1 MSRTDVL
8 VVDDEPGVLRAVKRL
23 LAGTADLEVETT
35 PDPEQAIAIL
45 LERPPKVL
53 VTDYQMP
60 GLSGLDVL
68 RAARRSAPDTIRV
81 LLTAHA
87 DRAGIIDAINLGRI
101 FRYVAKPWSNDN
113 LTAVVREA
121 LEAHQAHRDR
131 RSLHQTLEMASGV
144 QRTLLPAG
152 TATGE
157 TAVSLTPYEY
167 ASGDYVDA
175 LDLPG
180 GRAALLMGDVCGH
193 GVGAALFVTAARALL
208 RSGLSEGGDLV
219 DVVERTNR
227 CLCRDMQ
234 DGRFLTLFAA
244 VHDPEQARLEY
255 INAGHSAPLVL
266 ADGEVGDLP
275 TTGLPLGLVETTSYS
290 RKPSVPLQ
298 PGQMVLAYTDGVT
311 EARNARGELFGF
323 ERLVA
328 LLRGWKGTAPA
339 DLLTRIQEKVDSF
352 AGGRPAKDDIAL
364 LAYRPHAR
372 KGAPVPVAATG
383 SDAGAC

>member
-23 LAGTADLEVETT
+23 LAGTADLRVETT
-35 PDPEQAIAIL
+35 PDPEEAIAIL
-45 LERPPKVL
+45 RERPPRVL
-53 VTDYQMP
+53 LTDYQMP

-68 RAARRSAPDTIRV
+68 RQARRAAPGTIRV

-87 DRAGIIDAINLGRI
+87 DRAAIIDAINVGRI
-101 FRYVAKPWSNDN
+101 FRYVAKPWSNDE
-113 LTAVVREA
+113 LAAVVSEA
-121 LEAHQAHRDR
+121 LQAHRAYRDR
-131 RSLHQTLEMASGV
+131 RSLHQTLEMASCV

-157 TAVSLTPYEY
+157 TAVSMTPCEY

-175 LDLPG
+175 LDLPD

-193 GVGAALFVTAARALL
+193 GLGAALFVTAARALL
-208 RSGLSEGGDLV
+208 RSGLSDGGDLV

-244 VHDPEQARLEY
+244 VHDPVDARLEY
-255 INAGHSAPLVL
+255 VNAGHAAPLVL

-275 TTGLPLGLVETTSYS
+275 GTGLPLGLVEATSYA

-298 PGQMVLAYTDGVT
+298 AGQVVLAYTDGVT
-311 EARNARGELFGF
+311 EARNAAGEMFGF
-323 ERLVA
+323 HRLA
-328 LLRGWKGTAPA
+328 EFLRGQEGSAPA
-339 DLLTRIQEKVDSF
+339 DLLTRIQEAVHSF
-352 AGGRPAKDDIAL
+352 AGGQPVKDDIAL

-372 KGAPVPVAATG
+372 RAAPVPQLA
-383 SDAGAC
+383 